1 MMITV
6 SEETMKEL
14 LDRSW
19 LCDVYG
25 RRMAEIK
32 KVMAG
37 EGKTDLEIYTAVM
50 EVLK

>member
-19 LCDVYG
+19 LCDVYYKKLS
-25 RRMAEIK
+25 EIK
-32 KVMAG
+32 RTMTESG
-37 EGKTDLEIYTAVM
+37 TTDLETFSKIM
-50 EVLK
+50 EIVK